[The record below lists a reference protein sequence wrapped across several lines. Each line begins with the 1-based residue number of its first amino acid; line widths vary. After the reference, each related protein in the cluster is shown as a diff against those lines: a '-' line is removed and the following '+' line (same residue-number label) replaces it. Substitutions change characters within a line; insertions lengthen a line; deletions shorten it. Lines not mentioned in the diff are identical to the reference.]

1 MCSPTV
7 VTQGSPIREMG
18 SADRQQ
24 IQRQSPLQLLGDLL
38 KDWDAY
44 LLHVCGVRRVG
55 PAHVC
60 SLVGGSV
67 SESPQGSSFVD
78 SVGRYLESLPSLG
91 PSILPTTLPQDP
103 WGPFNFWLWVS
114 ATASIGFWVEP
125 FRVQS
130 MLGSCLWIQADR
142 YKHSLRLQGSWR
154 KKADLQ
160 YVPTD
165 PLRTVQHFPLKIGR
179 AWGRIDESRRDRDS
193 SRKPWESTKLFP

>member
-1 MCSPTV
+1 
-7 VTQGSPIREMG
+7 MG

-130 MLGSCLWIQADR
+130 MLHSCLWIQDDR
-142 YKHSLRLQGSWR
+142 YKHSLRLQSSWR
-154 KKADLQ
+154 RKQGLQ
-160 YVPTD
+160 YVPIYPMKTAQYIL
-165 PLRTVQHFPLKIGR
+165 PQIGR
-179 AWGRIDESRRDRDS
+179 GCYCIDLLPS
-193 SRKPWESTKLFP
+193 STSSCDKKNQWQMVTLFSFVLMNMKLYERM